1 MLVGAVEAV
10 RSVRGAE
17 AGGCGG
23 MVLEG
28 RGSVRPQVEPKKKS
42 EVAVSDTI

>member
-10 RSVRGAE
+10 GSMRGAE
-17 AGGCGG
+17 AGGCGA

-28 RGSVRPQVEPKKKS
+28 RGSVSPQVEPKKKS
-42 EVAVSDTI
+42 EVADSDTI